1 MHLAWIAM
9 ALQLRT
15 AVLAVPPSQR
25 AGAGGGADSAQD
37 ARRARKE
44 QVSFERARRASLP
57 WESGSGGR
65 CDVHLGRYCWWYDDY
80 TPTLPPESESIAR
93 RRAELTGFFDSL
105 ALKYPGDDW
114 LAGMRVHYRI
124 EAHVP
129 AAADSAAR
137 DCHATHWWCD
147 ALLGYAAHVGGDA
160 RLADSALSAALNA
173 MPEELRCRWTDIR
186 SLMPGDA
193 RGRYENLSCVERAN
207 VERRYWLLGRPRL
220 TAPANEW
227 RNEFYARRV
236 QSWLAERS
244 LTPQAM
250 RWGGDSEELIL
261 RYGWPVMWGRV
272 QISGASFGADYGVIG
287 HDPSPSFAFGA
298 REELLDTLAAA
309 GDDGWEPASRQSES
323 RFAPRGV
330 RRLAPVAAQLARFR
344 RGDSTLLVATYI
356 TTDDSVR
363 APASRLAASLD
374 DGTTLV
380 SRSDSARQG
389 VTMLMLPAAPRLAGV
404 EIVDTTSATL
414 ARSRL
419 LFPPPPDTVR
429 ARLALSDLLLFR
441 GAEEPATEL
450 DSALARAVRGDT
462 VSRSRPLGVFWETY
476 GLAEGGETVDVA
488 VTVERIDRGWLRST
502 RQRLGLAQADTP
514 FRIRWSEAGP
524 PASGVAA
531 RAISLDL
538 ANLPGG
544 RYRLTLSLAP
554 ADGPPVTTTRVVELL
569 EP

>member
-1 MHLAWIAM
+1 MHLAWMAM

-15 AVLAVPPSQR
+15 AALAAPPAQR
-25 AGAGGGADSAQD
+25 AGAEGGADSVRD
-37 ARRARKE
+37 ARRARSE
-44 QVSFERARRASLP
+44 QASFERARRASLP

-65 CDVHLGRYCWWYDDY
+65 CDVRLGRYCWWYDDY
-80 TPTLPPESESIAR
+80 APPLPPEPESITR
-93 RRAELTGFFDSL
+93 RRAELIGLFDAL
-105 ALKYPGDDW
+105 ALKHPGDDW

-124 EAHVP
+124 DARQT

-137 DCHATHWWCD
+137 DCHATRWWCD

-160 RLADSALSAALNA
+160 RVADSALTAALSG

-186 SLMPGDA
+186 SVMPGDA
-193 RGRYENLSCVERAN
+193 RGRYEDLPCPARAN

-236 QSWLAERS
+236 QSWIAERS

-250 RWGGDSEELIL
+250 SWGGDAEELIL
-261 RYGWPVMWGRV
+261 RFGWPVMWGRV
-272 QISGASFGADYGVIG
+272 AVSGASLGGEYGVIG

-309 GDDGWEPASRQSES
+309 GDDGWEPSSRQSES
-323 RFAPRGV
+323 RFAPRGI
-330 RRLAPVAAQLARFR
+330 RRLAPVAVQLARFR
-344 RGDSTLLVATYI
+344 RGDSTLLAAAYVA
-356 TTDDSVR
+356 TDDSVR
-363 APASRLAASLD
+363 APAARLAASLD
-374 DGTTLV
+374 DGTTLA
-380 SRSDSARQG
+380 SRSDSSRQG
-389 VTMLMLPAAPRLAGV
+389 MTTLMLPAMPRLAGV
-404 EIVDTTSATL
+404 EIVDSTSATL

-419 LFPPPPDTVR
+419 LFPPDTVR
-429 ARLALSDLLLFR
+429 SRLALSDLLLYR
-441 GAEEPATEL
+441 GAEEPAAEL

-462 VSRSRPLGVFWETY
+462 VSRSRPVGVFWETY
-476 GLAEGGETVDVA
+476 GLADGGESVDVA
-488 VTVERIDRGWLRST
+488 VTVERIDQGWLRSA
-502 RQRLGLAQADTP
+502 RQRFGLAQEDTP
-514 FRIRWSEAGP
+514 LRIHWSDARP

-544 RYRLTLSLAP
+544 RYRLTLSLTP
-554 ADGPPVTTTRVVELL
+554 ADGPPVTTARVVELL